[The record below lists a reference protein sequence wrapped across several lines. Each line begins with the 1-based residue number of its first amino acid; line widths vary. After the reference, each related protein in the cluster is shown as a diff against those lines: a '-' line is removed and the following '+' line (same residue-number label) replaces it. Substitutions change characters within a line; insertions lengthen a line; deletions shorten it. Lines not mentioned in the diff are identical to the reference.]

1 MVAPWTPMVAGIASE
16 AQGKQ
21 LIGPLLEL
29 IEPLVADI
37 IAMMDALGCN
47 FADKV

>member
-1 MVAPWTPMVAGIASE
+1 MVAACTPAAAGIASE